1 MAKKTGAGEQKNEPD
16 RRGWV
21 GAVGTD
27 ASASAQA
34 AFVRAGFTDPALV
47 LHWND
52 IAGPE
57 IARMARPVR
66 FSQKDGVL
74 TLQAEP
80 AAALF
85 LGHESRA
92 LVGRINAYLGRH
104 AVQRL
109 KFVQSPLAS
118 RPAVPPPARPEA
130 AVKNSDPA
138 VRYQG
143 PEDLAKALKS
153 LARWRKSAD

>member
-1 MAKKTGAGEQKNEPD
+1 MAKNPGAGEQKNETE
-16 RRGWV
+16 RRGWA
-21 GAVGTD
+21 GAVGKD
-27 ASASAQA
+27 ASASAHA
-34 AFVRAGFTDPALV
+34 AFVRAGFADPALV

-52 IAGPE
+52 VVGPE

-85 LGHESRA
+85 LGHEARA
-92 LVGRINAYLGRH
+92 LAGRINDYLGRN

-118 RPAVPPPARPEA
+118 RPEAPQPARPDV
-130 AVKNSDPA
+130 AVKSTDPA
-138 VRYQG
+138 VHYRG

>member
-1 MAKKTGAGEQKNEPD
+1 MAKNSDAGEQKNETE
-16 RRGWV
+16 RRNWA
-21 GAVGTD
+21 GAVGRD
-27 ASASAQA
+27 VSASAQA
-34 AFVRAGFTDPALV
+34 AFVRAGFSDPALV

-74 TLQAEP
+74 ILQAEP

-85 LGHESRA
+85 LGHEARA
-92 LVGRINAYLGRH
+92 LAGRINAYLGRA

-118 RPAVPPPARPEA
+118 RPAVQAPARPEA
-130 AVKNSDPA
+130 MIKNSDPA
-138 VRYQG
+138 ARYQG
-143 PEDLAKALKS
+143 PEKLAKALKS

>member
-1 MAKKTGAGEQKNEPD
+1 MAKNPGAGEQKNETE
-16 RRGWV
+16 RRGWA
-21 GAVGTD
+21 GAVGKD
-27 ASASAQA
+27 ASASAHA

-85 LGHESRA
+85 LGHEARA
-92 LVGRINAYLGRH
+92 LGARINAYLGRD
-104 AVQRL
+104 AVRRL

-118 RPAVPPPARPEA
+118 RPAAPPPARPDA
-130 AVKNSDPA
+130 AVKNTDPA
-138 VRYQG
+138 AQYRG
-143 PEDLAKALKS
+143 PEDLANALKS